1 MIMKKISAFGIS
13 AMTAAMCLCPT
24 AFAAEPDAVY
34 DLWIAGTRVTSE
46 NADDVLGDGSVI
58 YEEENNQLMFTDEIE

>member
-1 MIMKKISAFGIS
+1 MIMKKISAFAVS

-46 NADDVLGDGSVI
+46 NADDVLGAGSRI
-58 YEEENNQLMFTDEIE
+58 LYRSDAEGGDFRAL